1 MFADMPIQH
10 NGELYPPSQ
19 TVPWGSPPAPIT
31 ARARPSIPR
40 LGAERHPRRIGRED
54 VVMFSY
60 LDDEIDL
67 ADAREQRRAAMA
79 AMEAAEDR
87 NVWEGAFT
95 LAELLEGDRRFVG
108 GA

>member
-1 MFADMPIQH
+1 
-10 NGELYPPSQ
+10 
-19 TVPWGSPPAPIT
+19 
-31 ARARPSIPR
+31 
-40 LGAERHPRRIGRED
+40 
-54 VVMFSY
+54 MFSY

-108 GA
+108 GL

>member
-1 MFADMPIQH
+1 MF
-10 NGELYPPSQ
+10 G
-19 TVPWGSPPAPIT
+19 
-31 ARARPSIPR
+31 
-40 LGAERHPRRIGRED
+40 
-54 VVMFSY
+54 Y

-87 NVWEGAFT
+87 NAWEGAFT